1 MKILIAGGG
10 TGGHLIPALVLADA
24 IRDVRPDVE
33 PVLVGAERG
42 VEASILPARERP
54 HRYYLL
60 PVQPIYR
67 SAWWRNVRWLGAL
80 GAVLRESRRIIATER
95 PSLAVGTGGYAAG
108 PILLVC
114 SLHGIPIALQEQN
127 AVPGVTTRLL
137 ARRARQIHLGFPE
150 AARTLRPG
158 RHTEVLTFG
167 NPIVPPA
174 DRADPRAGRT
184 ALGIPEGVPVCF
196 VMGGSQG
203 ALGINEAV
211 SQLLDHGRLDD
222 VALLWSTG
230 HGMWDRYRRH
240 DRPPKR
246 QVRAFWDPVA
256 EAYAAADLV
265 VARAGAMT
273 TAELSSW
280 GLPSVLIPLPTA
292 AADHQTKNAAALAAA
307 GAAVCIPEHQLEPA
321 ALADQIEAVVADKET
336 LSTMSQAAA
345 QRGRPDAA
353 RRIVEVL
360 LRLVD

>member
-1 MKILIAGGG
+1 VKILIAGGG

-24 IRDVRPDVE
+24 MRDVRPDIE

-42 VEASILPARERP
+42 VEASILPERERS

-67 SAWWRNVRWLGAL
+67 SAWWKNVRWLGAF
-80 GAVLRESRRIIATER
+80 GAVLRESRRIVATER
-95 PSLAVGTGGYAAG
+95 PALAIGTGGYAAG

-150 AARTLRPG
+150 AAHNLRPG
-158 RHTEVLTFG
+158 RHTQVLTFG

-174 DRADPRAGRT
+174 DRTDARTGRS
-184 ALGIPEGVPVCF
+184 ALGIPDGVPVCF

-203 ALGINEAV
+203 ARGINEAV
-211 SQLLDHGRLDD
+211 SQLLDEGRLEN

-230 HGMWDRYRRH
+230 HSMLDRYRRH
-240 DRPPKR
+240 HRPPLR
-246 QVRAFWDPVA
+246 QVRAFWDPVT
-256 EAYAAADLV
+256 EAYAASDLV

-280 GLPSVLIPLPTA
+280 GLPSVLVPLPTA
-292 AADHQTKNAAALAAA
+292 AADHQTKNAAALAVA
-307 GAAVCIPEHQLEPA
+307 GSAVCIPEQQLEPA
-321 ALADQIEAVVADKET
+321 SLADQIESLVNDKET
-336 LSTMSQAAA
+336 LSAMSRAAA

-360 LRLVD
+360 LQLVD